1 MLTISRRAAL
11 AAVLLPFA
19 AEAASST
26 SVSFWHNHPEWKD
39 RVIAILKR
47 FEDEHPAIRIELQE
61 MPTTAYT
68 PRMQTALAAGEAPD
82 ILSLRAGGDVYA
94 TAKAGSI
101 ADLTGKLDVSSLT
114 PGALEASRFDG
125 RIYGVP
131 MFGKFTVALF
141 YNRDLF
147 DKYGATPPATWDEL
161 LSLCR
166 TFKAK
171 GVVPMICPA
180 QDLNI
185 PGYTYMLMA
194 SGVLGADGFQ
204 ALCQGRRKL
213 TDPNL
218 LEAAAF
224 FKELYPF
231 YQPGAIGTAYTEG
244 KALFALGRG
253 AMMVAGSADY
263 AGFTAMNRKVNL
275 GVVPFPAPPG
285 GKPATN
291 TGMQSI
297 FAINSNT
304 KVMTEALTFVQWML
318 SKPAAQMVLD
328 TITLSTSR
336 EVQTTNDRVMREVM
350 AAAEVNDI
358 RVWFEIPQVTR
369 VFTVAGTQA
378 QSLFLGEQSVEAFAA
393 QVQASIDPSA
403 AW

>member
-1 MLTISRRAAL
+1 MPSISRRAAL
-11 AAVLLPFA
+11 AASLLPFA
-19 AEAASST
+19 ARAQPAT
-26 SVSFWHNHPEWKD
+26 TLSFWHNHPEWKD

-47 FEDEHPAIRIELQE
+47 FEAEHPSIRVELQE

-68 PRMQTALAAGEAPD
+68 PRIQTALAAGEAPD
-82 ILSLRAGGDVYA
+82 VMALRAGGDVYA
-94 TAKAGSI
+94 TAKAGQI

-131 MFGKFTVALF
+131 MLGKFTIALF
-141 YNRDLF
+141 YNRDIF
-147 DKYGATPPATWDEL
+147 DKHGLAPPRTWGEL
-161 LSLCR
+161 TSLCQ
-166 TFKAK
+166 TLKGK

-185 PGYTYMLMA
+185 PGYTYVLLA
-194 SGVLGADGFQ
+194 SGVLGVDGFE
-204 ALCQGRRKL
+204 ALRQGRRKL
-213 TDPNL
+213 TDPDL
-218 LEAAAF
+218 LQAAAF

-263 AGFTAMNRKVNL
+263 AGFTATNRKINL

-285 GKPATN
+285 GRPATN

-297 FAINSNT
+297 FAINSKT
-304 KVMTEALTFVQWML
+304 KVMPEALTFVQWML

-336 EVQTTNDRVMREVM
+336 EVQPSNDRVMREVM
-350 AAAEVNDI
+350 EAAEVNDT
-358 RVWFEIPQVTR
+358 RVWFEVPQVAR

-378 QSLFLGEQSVEAFAA
+378 QPLFLGELPVEEFAA
-393 QVQASIDPSA
+393 RVQAAVDTA
-403 AW
+403 ANW